1 MNHRINMAP
10 ELRQALEKMIT
21 DLPKEMRDNISKHK
35 AKVIII
41 DGEIHYIDM
50 DMKTDYSKRKR

>member
-1 MNHRINMAP
+1 MNHRINMSDD
-10 ELRQALEKMIT
+10 LRQALSKLIT
-21 DLPKEMRDNISKHK
+21 DLPKDMRDKILNHK

-50 DMKTDYSKRKR
+50 DMKTDYGKRKR